1 MTAAALILS
10 LLLSFSGF
18 AALALS
24 LDRHHRAAY
33 RVGVPKARVGSLRM
47 AGWCGLG
54 LSFAA
59 AVAAGGWNFGPVQ
72 WVGSLTG
79 SALAVV
85 AIVAYRPT
93 WLRNAALAAL
103 PLAAA
108 SAPLALLG

>member
-33 RVGVPKARVGSLRM
+33 RISVPDRRVASLRM
-47 AGWCGLG
+47 AGWCGLA
-54 LSFAA
+54 LSFAVAIA
-59 AVAAGGWNFGPVQ
+59 AAGWNFGPVQ
-72 WVGSLTG
+72 WIGSLTG
-79 SALAVV
+79 SALFVV
-85 AIVAYRPT
+85 AFIAYRPT

-108 SAPLALLG
+108 AAPLALLR

>member
-1 MTAAALILS
+1 MTSAALILS

-59 AVAAGGWNFGPVQ
+59 AVAAAVVRKERRVDMG
-72 WVGSLTG
+72 GSLQVRKLLPILPWTG
-79 SALAVV
+79 
-85 AIVAYRPT
+85 
-93 WLRNAALAAL
+93 
-103 PLAAA
+103 
-108 SAPLALLG
+108 

>member
-1 MTAAALILS
+1 MTSAALILS

-54 LSFAA
+54 LSFATA
-59 AVAAGGWNFGPVQ
+59 GWNFGPVQ
-72 WVGSLTG
+72 WIGSLTG

-93 WLRNAALAAL
+93 WLRIAALAAL

-108 SAPLALLG
+108 TVPLALLG